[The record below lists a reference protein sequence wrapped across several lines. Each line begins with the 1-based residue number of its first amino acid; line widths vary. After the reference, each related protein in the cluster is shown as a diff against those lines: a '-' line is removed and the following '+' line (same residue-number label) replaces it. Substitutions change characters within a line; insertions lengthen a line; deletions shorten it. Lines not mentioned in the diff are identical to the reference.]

1 MVKNRIIKEQFTN
14 YIMSIETLKKLI
26 DLEIIP
32 KNDYEKYE
40 RIIAKKYNLSNK
52 SILRIYKLDK

>member
-52 SILRIYKLDK
+52 SILRFYKLDK